1 MGRDTESGLAV
12 LALVALARTLG
23 DDDALFTNRRL
34 ALVALHQILAVTLA
48 LFADRSTA
56 VFFSA
61 AVTDNIWAAMS
72 DDRVEEG
79 QGGDGREEGEVRD
92 KAILCATLKSS

>member
-61 AVTDNIWAAMS
+61 AVTDNIWTEAAGFLLAHGVAS
-72 DDRVEEG
+72 AGTVLLGVD
-79 QGGDGREEGEVRD
+79 GGGSGFLAHDG
-92 KAILCATLKSS
+92 